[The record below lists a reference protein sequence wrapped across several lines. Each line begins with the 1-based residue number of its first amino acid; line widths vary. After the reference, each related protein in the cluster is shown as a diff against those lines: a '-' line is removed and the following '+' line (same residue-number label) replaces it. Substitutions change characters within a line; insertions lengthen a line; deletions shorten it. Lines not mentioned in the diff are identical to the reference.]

1 LRADLTLEFGH
12 MHGLDR
18 ALGAD
23 GHEDGRFDHAM
34 VGRDASRACLGS
46 AVRLDHFKIHGGKS
60 KVW

>member
-1 LRADLTLEFGH
+1 